1 MARDPNEGISDL
13 QFISEPARW
22 PNVVILPVKKHIAT
36 GKMPQMGL
44 VMQPSRELPRLAPHP
59 VVYLGNMWDP
69 ELKISDVIEYES
81 LEALVA
87 DGWVVD

>member
-1 MARDPNEGISDL
+1 MTRDPNEGISDL
-13 QFISEPARW
+13 QMISEPERW
-22 PNVVILPVKKHIAT
+22 PNVVILPVKKPT
-36 GKMPQMGL
+36 EPGKMMQTGL
-44 VMQPSRELPRLAPHP
+44 LIQPSPLALPPEP

-69 ELKISDVIEYES
+69 EFKIEGVIEYES